1 MATVCSQRMRNIQTN
16 PAVRTIVRSGIS
28 PIAGRRLIQTGYART
43 SKEVRRLPFVYLVEH
58 YPISE
63 PTLAVPSKKGGVVGR
78 TKVADASGLL
88 AIAGAEDQRFR
99 SGDDA
104 HKRTGARYG

>member
-28 PIAGRRLIQTGYART
+28 PIAGRRLIQTGYVLT
-43 SKEVRRLPFVYLVEH
+43 SKEVRCLPFVYLVEH
-58 YPISE
+58 YSISE
-63 PTLAVPSKKGGVVGR
+63 PIVAVPSKKRWRRWR

-99 SGDDA
+99 SGDNA
-104 HKRTGARYG
+104 HKRTGPRY